1 MKVTEA
7 ITAYKE
13 KHKNTFEHEFRNGT
27 IFRGGCGIKLYE
39 WMDSLYQDAVK
50 EFKTTGTKKNVE
62 FIKSLIE

>member
-27 IFRGGCGIKLYE
+27 IFRGGCRIKLHE
-39 WMDSLYQDAVK
+39 WLDSLYSDAVK
-50 EFKTTGTKKNVE
+50 EFKTTGTKNTSN
-62 FIKSLIE
+62 FIKSLIC